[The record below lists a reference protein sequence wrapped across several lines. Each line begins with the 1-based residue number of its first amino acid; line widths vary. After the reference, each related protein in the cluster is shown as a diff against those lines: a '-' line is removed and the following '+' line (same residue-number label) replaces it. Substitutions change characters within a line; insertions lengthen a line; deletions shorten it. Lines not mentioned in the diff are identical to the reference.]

1 MWNPEG
7 QWHQAVTKGKA
18 KTGRWQLTRAEAL
31 FFHLHTY
38 CQSTGEKLKITAL
51 GSWLS
56 SSLCWHIFGT
66 GSFSL
71 TLPFG
76 MAIYSLPVLV
86 HSQLLNATNS
96 DIILYLSSTLQAL
109 LWRNKPPVLCLG
121 VSELWGRCRSAVFF
135 GILQNKWLKKSFL
148 ELTAGAGGERASQ
161 IPQLWSAVPSKEWVT
176 FLKVSLNNGWL
187 N

>member
-18 KTGRWQLTRAEAL
+18 KTGRWQMTRAEAM

-38 CQSTGEKLKITAL
+38 CQSIGEKLKITAL
-51 GSWLS
+51 WSWLS
-56 SSLCWHIFGT
+56 STLCWHIFGT

-109 LWRNKPPVLCLG
+109 LWPNKPLVLCLG
-121 VSELWGRCRSAVFF
+121 VSELYTSVRQVQVCS
-135 GILQNKWLKKSFL
+135 ILWHPTEQMTEKVIPGTHRRKSLPNPTAL
-148 ELTAGAGGERASQ
+148 ECCA
-161 IPQLWSAVPSKEWVT
+161 
-176 FLKVSLNNGWL
+176 F
-187 N
+187 